1 MRHLPR
7 RGRQRQRS
15 ISSASRSALSLHCEP
30 IDELGQGACGG
41 KLEHHGADRAWIDQ
55 VTNRSG
61 RGLCKLSGV
70 TLFFGPDHQAHRVKN
85 GAPRER
91 LNKQLHPRAAAV
103 ESGEEAMNLS
113 YRRNSATPLNE
124 TIGRRFMKAVS
135 LQTTL
140 QLTFLA
146 IVLSAMGR
154 ADAKDTAAVSK
165 QEVQAKVRYCQDC
178 HGLSGQGFRGFFP
191 IPRLAGQQPEYLKNQ
206 LQAFVERRRTNNIM
220 FNVAH
225 VLKPAMIEA
234 IATSFQQLNPKP
246 LGGAPKKLVAAGKN
260 IFENGIP
267 DANVAACAACH
278 GPEAT
283 GHGEIPRL
291 AGQLDSYVVMEL
303 TTWTHE
309 RGQNPANPD
318 TSAIMKP
325 VAHSLTKPQIEAVAA
340 YVSSLK

>member
-1 MRHLPR
+1 
-7 RGRQRQRS
+7 
-15 ISSASRSALSLHCEP
+15 
-30 IDELGQGACGG
+30 
-41 KLEHHGADRAWIDQ
+41 
-55 VTNRSG
+55 
-61 RGLCKLSGV
+61 
-70 TLFFGPDHQAHRVKN
+70 
-85 GAPRER
+85 
-91 LNKQLHPRAAAV
+91 
-103 ESGEEAMNLS
+103 
-113 YRRNSATPLNE
+113 
-124 TIGRRFMKAVS
+124 MKTVS
-135 LQTTL
+135 LRLAL
-140 QLTFLA
+140 QLAILA
-146 IVLSAMGR
+146 IVLAAAGR
-154 ADAKDTAAVSK
+154 AVAKDIAAVSK
-165 QEVQAKVRYCQDC
+165 QAVQAKIRYCQDC

-225 VLKPAMIEA
+225 VLKPAMITA
-234 IATSFQQLNPKP
+234 IASSFQQLNPKP
-246 LGGAPKKLVAAGKN
+246 LGGAPRRLASAGKD

-325 VAHSLTKPQIEAVAA
+325 VAHSLTRPQIEAVAA

>member
-1 MRHLPR
+1 
-7 RGRQRQRS
+7 
-15 ISSASRSALSLHCEP
+15 
-30 IDELGQGACGG
+30 
-41 KLEHHGADRAWIDQ
+41 
-55 VTNRSG
+55 
-61 RGLCKLSGV
+61 
-70 TLFFGPDHQAHRVKN
+70 
-85 GAPRER
+85 
-91 LNKQLHPRAAAV
+91 
-103 ESGEEAMNLS
+103 
-113 YRRNSATPLNE
+113 
-124 TIGRRFMKAVS
+124 MKAVS

-154 ADAKDTAAVSK
+154 ADAKDAAAVSK
-165 QEVQAKVRYCQDC
+165 QEVQAKIRYCQDC

-225 VLKPAMIEA
+225 VLKPAMITA

-260 IFENGIP
+260 IFENGVP

-318 TSAIMKP
+318 TSNIMKP

>member
-1 MRHLPR
+1 MNSSHR
-7 RGRQRQRS
+7 R
-15 ISSASRSALSLHCEP
+15 I
-30 IDELGQGACGG
+30 
-41 KLEHHGADRAWIDQ
+41 K
-55 VTNRSG
+55 
-61 RGLCKLSGV
+61 
-70 TLFFGPDHQAHRVKN
+70 
-85 GAPRER
+85 
-91 LNKQLHPRAAAV
+91 
-103 ESGEEAMNLS
+103 
-113 YRRNSATPLNE
+113 ATPLNE
-124 TIGRRFMKAVS
+124 AIGRRIMKAVS
-135 LQTTL
+135 LRLAL
-140 QLTFLA
+140 QLAILA
-146 IVLSAMGR
+146 IVLSAAGR
-154 ADAKDTAAVSK
+154 ADAKDTASVSK
-165 QEVQAKVRYCQDC
+165 RDVQAKIRYCQDC

-191 IPRLAGQQPEYLKNQ
+191 IPQLAGQQPEYLKNQ

-225 VLKPAMIEA
+225 VLKPAMITA
-234 IATSFQQLNPKP
+234 IATSFKNLNPKP

-260 IFENGIP
+260 IFENGVP

-325 VAHSLTKPQIEAVAA
+325 VAHSLTRPQIEAVAA

>member
-1 MRHLPR
+1 M
-7 RGRQRQRS
+7 
-15 ISSASRSALSLHCEP
+15 
-30 IDELGQGACGG
+30 
-41 KLEHHGADRAWIDQ
+41 
-55 VTNRSG
+55 
-61 RGLCKLSGV
+61 
-70 TLFFGPDHQAHRVKN
+70 
-85 GAPRER
+85 
-91 LNKQLHPRAAAV
+91 V
-103 ESGEEAMNLS
+103 ESGEEAIYS
-113 YRRNSATPLNE
+113 GHRRGRAAPLNE
-124 TIGRRFMKAVS
+124 PIGCWIMKTVS
-135 LQTTL
+135 LRLAL
-140 QLTFLA
+140 QLAILA
-146 IVLSAMGR
+146 IVLAAAGR
-154 ADAKDTAAVSK
+154 ADAKDIAAVSK
-165 QEVQAKVRYCQDC
+165 QAVQAKIRYCEDC
-178 HGLSGQGFRGFFP
+178 HGISGQGFRGFFP

-234 IATSFQQLNPKP
+234 IATSFKNLNPKP

-260 IFENGIP
+260 IFENGVP

>member
-1 MRHLPR
+1 MD
-7 RGRQRQRS
+7 
-15 ISSASRSALSLHCEP
+15 LS
-30 IDELGQGACGG
+30 
-41 KLEHHGADRAWIDQ
+41 
-55 VTNRSG
+55 
-61 RGLCKLSGV
+61 
-70 TLFFGPDHQAHRVKN
+70 HRCIK
-85 GAPRER
+85 AI
-91 LNKQLHPRAAAV
+91 
-103 ESGEEAMNLS
+103 
-113 YRRNSATPLNE
+113 PLND
-124 TIGRRFMKAVS
+124 TIGLRIM
-135 LQTTL
+135 TTIGARL
-140 QLTFLA
+140 AIQLAILA
-146 IVLSAMGR
+146 IVLSATGR
-154 ADAKDTAAVSK
+154 ADAKDSAAVSK
-165 QEVQAKVRYCQDC
+165 QDVQAKIRYCQDC

-191 IPRLAGQQPEYLKNQ
+191 IPRLAGQQPDYLKNQ

-225 VLKPAMIEA
+225 VLKPAMITA
-234 IATSFQQLNPKP
+234 IATSFKNLNPKP
-246 LGGAPKKLVAAGKN
+246 LGGAPKRLVAAGKD

-325 VAHSLTKPQIEAVAA
+325 VAHSLTRPQIEAVAA